1 MSPGTPAHDGDM
13 LTVLTATSVIGTFST
28 LTVLDAC
35 AGQIYN
41 LIYSPTQVVL
51 AVTGNC
57 STPTA
62 SPTFT
67 ALPTSTPML
76 APSATSTP
84 IPTHTATVKPPPTLT
99 ATQTLTS
106 TLTPQ
111 VPPTQTPTHT
121 PTSTRLGLPTPTAT
135 HSATRTLTARPTAT
149 LTAAPSATSV
159 ICIGD
164 CNNDRDVAINELL
177 LMVNVD
183 LGLTDP
189 SSCPHGISEEPI
201 TIGELISAVN
211 HALGG
216 CQR

>member
-1 MSPGTPAHDGDM
+1 
-13 LTVLTATSVIGTFST
+13 
-28 LTVLDAC
+28 
-35 AGQIYN
+35 
-41 LIYSPTQVVL
+41 
-51 AVTGNC
+51 
-57 STPTA
+57 
-62 SPTFT
+62 
-67 ALPTSTPML
+67 
-76 APSATSTP
+76 
-84 IPTHTATVKPPPTLT
+84 PPTLT

-121 PTSTRLGLPTPTAT
+121 PTSTRLGLPTLTAT

-216 CQR
+216 CER